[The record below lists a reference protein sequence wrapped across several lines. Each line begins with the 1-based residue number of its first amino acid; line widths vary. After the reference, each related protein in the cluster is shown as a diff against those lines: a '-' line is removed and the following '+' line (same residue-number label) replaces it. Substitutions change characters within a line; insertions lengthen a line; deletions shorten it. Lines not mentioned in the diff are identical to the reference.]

1 MPVEEI
7 IASSWEEIDAALTRD
22 AWNERLKRF
31 RSGDVFRGVP
41 EVSWSMETSM
51 ARLNYGPDEICRME
65 SVILNSFIKYAHH
78 DYGGH
83 DSLWNWLSLAQHHG
97 LPTRLLDWTYSPYVA
112 LHFAVGEMPDPGTDG
127 VVWRANVQQVHQ
139 SLPGRLQDA
148 LKREGFS
155 AFTVGILDDAAPT
168 LNDFDAL
175 CDETFA
181 LFFEP
186 PSLDQR
192 IVNQYAL
199 FSVMTDPGCSFDAW
213 LEQRGKHITRL
224 IIPGALKWQVRDR
237 LDWLNITERVLF
249 PGLDGLCSWL
259 RRYYTPF
266 PARNGHH
273 ANPKDMMQGNNAA
286 DAP

>member
-1 MPVEEI
+1 MPVEVVV
-7 IASSWEEIDAALTRD
+7 ATSWEQVDEALTRD

-41 EVSWSMETSM
+41 EVSWSMETSL

-78 DYGGH
+78 DYSGH

-112 LHFAVGEMPDPGTDG
+112 LHFAVGEMPDPTTDG
-127 VVWRANVQQVHQ
+127 VVWRANVQQVHK
-139 SLPGRLQDA
+139 SLPSRLQDD
-148 LKREGFS
+148 LEREGFS
-155 AFTVGILDDAAPT
+155 AFTVGILDNAAPS
-168 LNDFDAL
+168 LNAFDAL
-175 CDETFA
+175 ADDTFA

-199 FSVMTDPGCSFDAW
+199 FSVLTDPTQSFDDW
-213 LEQRGKHITRL
+213 LEGRGKQITKL
-224 IIPGALKWQVRDR
+224 IIPGSLKWQVRDR

-259 RRYYTPF
+259 RRYYTPL
-266 PARNGHH
+266 PARADAHN
-273 ANPKDMMQGNNAA
+273 NPK
-286 DAP
+286 P